1 MSKGTK
7 VVKGNGDRLGVWKV
21 DDYKTIRTRLW
32 SNPGDHGVMHSI
44 DLQSSFIPKG
54 SEDYKNPSVRFLSKQ
69 AAMAARACLDAA
81 IEAWPEEVRHDH
93 LHTLVKHLPRTQGL
107 KSGHFA
113 LPLK

>member
-21 DDYKTIRTRLW
+21 DDYKTIRTQLW
-32 SNPGDHGVMHSI
+32 SNPGDYGVMHSI

-81 IEAWPEEVRHDH
+81 IEAWPEEVRHDEGTANEYTSVS
-93 LHTLVKHLPRTQGL
+93 LG
-107 KSGHFA
+107 
-113 LPLK
+113 